1 MHHGWVRTLASY
13 IGDDR
18 GETAVG
24 QLAARA
30 TNLWGLRATDATDDD
45 ILYSVRSVFP
55 WTYRIACVRTA
66 STQSGNKRRPIE
78 RLDGE
83 PTGKEADEL
92 KRHAVAATTQTEDTA
107 LARGPSS
114 VSVTFLHALR
124 SQKLSTVHG
133 ACWPDHL

>member
-30 TNLWGLRATDATDDD
+30 TNLWGLRARTRRTM
-45 ILYSVRSVFP
+45 ISYIPSYRSVFP
-55 WTYRIACVRTA
+55 GGYGIACVRTA
-66 STQSGNKRRPIE
+66 SSQSGNKRRPIE

-83 PTGKEADEL
+83 PTGKEADEP

-114 VSVTFLHALR
+114 VSVTFLRAR
-124 SQKLSTVHG
+124 YDSQKLSTVHG
-133 ACWPDHL
+133 AW